1 MTELTE
7 LIQDASR
14 GDTHAEQSLFDEVYT
29 KLRDMASHQLSK
41 AYVQKDATL
50 TPTALVGE
58 LYLKLVAP
66 TLPGLKNRNH
76 FFAVCAS
83 AMRQVIVDSFRAKAT
98 QKRSANLAPF
108 LEDQITDGAASQ
120 DRVLEINEALD
131 ALQQEHSQ
139 AAAVFEC
146 KYFAGYSTQ
155 QTADTLEISVRRC
168 ERLWQEAK
176 AFVRD
181 RI

>member
-7 LIQDASR
+7 LIQGAAR
-14 GDTHAEQSLFDEVYT
+14 GDTNAERSLFDEVYSQ
-29 KLRDMASHQLSK
+29 LREMASRQLFK

-50 TPTALVGE
+50 SPTALVGE

-66 TLPGLKNRNH
+66 TLPSLKNRNH
-76 FFAVCAS
+76 FFAVSAS
-83 AMRQVIVDSFRAKAT
+83 AMRQVIVDSFRAKTT
-98 QKRSANLAPF
+98 QKRSADLAPF

-120 DRVLEINEALD
+120 DRVLEINEALV
-131 ALQQEHSQ
+131 ALEKDHPR

-146 KYFAGYSTQ
+146 KYFAGYPTK
-155 QTADTLEISVRRC
+155 QTADALGISVRAC

-176 AFVRD
+176 AFVREQ
-181 RI
+181 I